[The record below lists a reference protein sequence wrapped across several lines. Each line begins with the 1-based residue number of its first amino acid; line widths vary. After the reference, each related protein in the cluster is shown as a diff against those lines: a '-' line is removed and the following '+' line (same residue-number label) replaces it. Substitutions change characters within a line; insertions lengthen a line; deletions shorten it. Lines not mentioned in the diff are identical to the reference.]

1 LTQEPVRLDFG
12 QSKTAANR
20 RSKIAQ
26 GELIMQSGIF
36 SKSRLAAALLLSSGL
51 CSILGGSAL
60 GQDGQA
66 DVLIRGGTIYDGS
79 TAKPF
84 TGDVAI
90 TGDRIVYVGPK
101 ATMTAKRVIDAHGMI
116 VSPGLIDAHT
126 HSDHFLDSPDK
137 AQRAD
142 PAWTMQGV
150 STVFLGI
157 DGNGTPDLKAK
168 FAGYSEQGIGPNVVS
183 YVGFGAIRHAVIG
196 DAARAPTPDE
206 LARERAL
213 VVKGMCEGAIGLSA
227 GLFYAP
233 QSFAKTDEVI
243 ALAKEAGMRGGI
255 YDTHQ
260 RDESS
265 YSIGLIA
272 STKEVLQ
279 IGREGHIPV
288 HFSHIKALGHD
299 VWGKS
304 GEVIKLIDDARA
316 AGQNVTANHY
326 PWLASHTGLDAA
338 LVPRW
343 ASDGGAPA
351 MLKRF
356 DDPALLAKIK
366 TEMAQNLDRRGGAQT
381 ILLTSGDAMGGVAK
395 EAPDMPWTGKYLSDI
410 AKEWKGDALDAAIRI
425 LRESKGKASIVSF
438 NISEPDLENFMKQP
452 WTVTSSDGGPG
463 HPREYATFP
472 TKYAVY
478 VKQKH
483 VIDTGFFIRHSSG
496 LTADIFKLDRRGYLR
511 PGYFADVLVFDPDRY
526 VPKADYVHP
535 AVLSEGVQELF
546 INGVAA
552 VDDGKP
558 TGATAGRPLPH
569 TPTAGTCK

>member
-1 LTQEPVRLDFG
+1 MRLG
-12 QSKTAANR
+12 
-20 RSKIAQ
+20 
-26 GELIMQSGIF
+26 M
-36 SKSRLAAALLLSSGL
+36 KSRLAVALLMS
-51 CSILGGSAL
+51 SAL
-60 GQDGQA
+60 AGAASGQGQQA
-66 DVLIRGGTIYDGS
+66 DVLITGGTIYDGS

-90 TGDRIVYVGPK
+90 AGDKIIYVGPK
-101 ATMTAKRVIDAHGMI
+101 AAVTAKRTIDAHGMI

-137 AQRAD
+137 AQRSNA
-142 PAWTMQGV
+142 AWTMQGV

-168 FAGYSEQGIGPNVVS
+168 FAKYSAQGIGTNVVS
-183 YVGFGAIRHAVIG
+183 YVGFGAIRQAVIG
-196 DAARAPTPDE
+196 DAARAPRPEE
-206 LARERAL
+206 LAKEQAR

-233 QSFAKTDEVI
+233 QNFAKTDEVV
-243 ALAKEAGMRGGI
+243 ALAKEAGKRGGI

-260 RDESS
+260 RDETT
-265 YSIGLIA
+265 YSIGLIN

-279 IGREGHIPV
+279 IGREGGLPV

-304 GEVIKLIDDARA
+304 GDVIKLINDARA
-316 AGQNVTANHY
+316 AGQNVTANNY

-343 ASDGGAPA
+343 ASDGGDAA

-356 DDPALLAKIK
+356 DDPALMKKIK
-366 TEMAQNLDRRGGAQT
+366 GEMAQNLDRRGGAQT
-381 ILLTSGDAMGGVAK
+381 ILLTSGESDSGKANA
-395 EAPDMPWTGKYLSDI
+395 APDKPWTGKYLSAI
-410 AKEWKGDALDAAIRI
+410 AKEWKVDPLDAAIRI
-425 LRESKGKASIVSF
+425 LRETGGKASVVSF

-463 HPREYATFP
+463 HPREYATFQ
-472 TKYAVY
+472 TKYAIY

-483 VIDTGFFIRHSSG
+483 VIDTGFFIRNSSG

-511 PGYFADVLVFDPDRY
+511 NGYFADVLVFDPARY
-526 VPKADYVHP
+526 VPKADYIHP
-535 AVLSEGVQELF
+535 AILSQGVQELF
-546 INGVAA
+546 VNGVAA
-552 VDDGKP
+552 VDNGKP
-558 TGATAGRPLPH
+558 TGAVAGRPLPH
-569 TPTAGTCK
+569 TPTAGTCR

>member
-1 LTQEPVRLDFG
+1 
-12 QSKTAANR
+12 
-20 RSKIAQ
+20 
-26 GELIMQSGIF
+26 M
-36 SKSRLAAALLLSSGL
+36 KSRLAVALLLSSAL
-51 CSILGGSAL
+51 AGSAT
-60 GQDGQA
+60 GQGQQA
-66 DVLIRGGTIYDGS
+66 DVLITGGTIYDGS
-79 TAKPF
+79 EAKPY

-90 TGDRIVYVGPK
+90 TGDKITYVGPK
-101 ATMTAKRVIDAHGMI
+101 ANVTAKRTIDAKGMI

-126 HSDHFLDSPDK
+126 HTDHFIDSADK

-150 STVFLGI
+150 STVFIGI

-168 FAGYSEQGIGPNVVS
+168 FARYSAQGIGPNVVS
-183 YVGFGAIRHAVIG
+183 YVGFGAIRQAVIG
-196 DAARAPTPDE
+196 DTAREPTPAE
-206 LARERAL
+206 LEKEKAL
-213 VVKGMCEGAIGLSA
+213 TVKGMCEGAIGLSA

-233 QSFAKTDEVI
+233 QNFAKTDEVI
-243 ALAKEAGMRGGI
+243 ALAKEAGKRGGI

-260 RDESS
+260 RDETS
-265 YSIGLIA
+265 YSIGLIN

-279 IGREGHIPV
+279 IGREGGLPV
-288 HFSHIKALGHD
+288 HFSHIKALGPV

-304 GEVIKLIDDARA
+304 AEVIKLINDARA

-326 PWLASHTGLDAA
+326 PWQASHTGLAAA
-338 LVPRW
+338 LIPRW
-343 ASDGGAPA
+343 ASDGGNPA
-351 MLKRF
+351 MIKRF
-356 DDPALLAKIK
+356 DDPALMKKIK
-366 TEMAQNLDRRGGAQT
+366 TEMVENLKRRGGAQT
-381 ILLTSGDAMGGVAK
+381 ILLTSGETESGTANT
-395 EAPDMPWTGKYLSDI
+395 APSKPWTGKYLSDI
-410 AKEWKGDALDAAIRI
+410 AKEWKVDPLDAAVRI
-425 LRESKGKASIVSF
+425 LRETGGKASIVSF

-463 HPREYATFP
+463 HPREYATFQ

-511 PGYFADVLVFDPDRY
+511 SGYFADVLVFDPNRY

-546 INGVAA
+546 VNGVAA
-552 VDDGKP
+552 VDNGKP

-569 TPTAGTCK
+569 IPTAGTCN

>member
-1 LTQEPVRLDFG
+1 MQ
-12 QSKTAANR
+12 
-20 RSKIAQ
+20 IAR
-26 GELIMQSGIF
+26 
-36 SKSRLAAALLLSSGL
+36 KSRFAMALLLSSAL
-51 CSILGGSAL
+51 TGSAM
-60 GQDGQA
+60 GQGQQA
-66 DVLIRGGTIYDGS
+66 DVLITGGTIYDGS
-79 TAKPF
+79 DTKPF

-90 TGDRIVYVGPK
+90 TGDKITYVGAK
-101 ATMTAKRVIDAHGMI
+101 TSLSAKRTIDARGMI

-126 HSDHFLDSPDK
+126 HSDHFLDSSDK
-137 AQRAD
+137 AQRAN

-168 FAGYSEQGIGPNVVS
+168 FAKYRAEGIGTNVVS
-183 YVGFGAIRHAVIG
+183 YVGFSAIRQAVIG
-196 DAARAPTPDE
+196 EAARAPTQTE
-206 LARERAL
+206 LAKERAL
-213 VVKGMCEGAIGLSA
+213 VIKGMCEGAIGLSA

-233 QSFAKTDEVI
+233 QNFAKTDEVI
-243 ALAKEAGMRGGI
+243 ALAKEAGTRGGI

-265 YSIGLIA
+265 YSIGLIN

-279 IGREGHIPV
+279 IGREGGIPV

-304 GEVIKLIDDARA
+304 ADVIRLINDARA
-316 AGQNVTANHY
+316 SGQNVTANNY

-338 LVPRW
+338 LIPRW
-343 ASDGGAPA
+343 ASDGGDDA

-356 DDPALLAKIK
+356 DNPALMKKIK
-366 TEMAQNLDRRGGAQT
+366 GEMAQNLDRRGGAQT
-381 ILLTSGDAMGGVAK
+381 ILLTSGESDAGKANA
-395 EAPDMPWTGKYLSDI
+395 APDRPWTGKYLSDI
-410 AKEWKGDALDAAIRI
+410 AKNWKVDPLDAAIRI
-425 LRESKGKASIVSF
+425 LRETGGKASVVSF

-463 HPREYATFP
+463 HPREYATFQ

-483 VIDTGFFIRHSSG
+483 VIDTAFFVRHSTG
-496 LTADIFKLDRRGYLR
+496 LTADIFQLDRRGYLKV
-511 PGYFADVLVFDPDRY
+511 GNFADVLVFDPGRY
-526 VPKADYVHP
+526 APKADYVHP
-535 AVLSEGVQELF
+535 AVLSEGVRQLF
-546 INGVAA
+546 VNGAAA

-558 TGATAGRPLPH
+558 TGVTAGRPLPH
-569 TPTAGTCK
+569 IPTAGTCT

>member
-1 LTQEPVRLDFG
+1 
-12 QSKTAANR
+12 
-20 RSKIAQ
+20 
-26 GELIMQSGIF
+26 MQIQ
-36 SKSRLAAALLLSSGL
+36 SRLVASLMLSSAL
-51 CSILGGSAL
+51 AVSGSAL
-60 GQDGQA
+60 GQGQQA
-66 DVLIRGGTIYDGS
+66 DVLITGGMVYDGS

-90 TGDRIVYVGPK
+90 AGDKIVYVGPK
-101 ATMTAKRVIDAHGMI
+101 APMSAKRTIDAHGMI

-126 HSDHFLDSPDK
+126 HADRFVDAPDK
-137 AQRAD
+137 SQRAN

-150 STVFLGI
+150 STVFIGV
-157 DGNGTPDLKAK
+157 DGAGTPDLKAK
-168 FAGYSEQGIGPNVVS
+168 FDGYSKAGIGTNVVS
-183 YVGFGAIRHAVIG
+183 YVGFGNVRKQVIG

-206 LARERAL
+206 LAKEQAL
-213 VVKGMCEGAIGLSA
+213 VVQGMCEGAIGLSA

-233 QSFAKTDEVI
+233 QNFAKTDEVI
-243 ALAKEAGMRGGI
+243 ALAKEAGRRGGI

-279 IGREGHIPV
+279 IGREGGIPV

-304 GEVIKLIDDARA
+304 TDVIKLIEEARA
-316 AGQNVTANHY
+316 SGQNVTANNY
-326 PWLASHTGLDAA
+326 PWLASNTGLDAA

-356 DDPALLAKIK
+356 DDPALMAKIK
-366 TEMAQNLDRRGGAQT
+366 TEMAQNLDRRGGAQS
-381 ILLTSGDAMGGVAK
+381 ILMSAAISDVDKVMP
-395 EAPDMPWTGKYLSDI
+395 APPRSFTGKYLSVI
-410 AKEWKGDALDAAIRI
+410 AKEWKMNPVDAAIRI
-425 LRESKGKASIVSF
+425 LRETGGHASIISF
-438 NISEPDLENFMKQP
+438 NINEADLENFMKQP
-452 WTVTSSDGGPG
+452 WVVTSSDGSAG
-463 HPREYATFP
+463 HPREYATFQ

-483 VIDTGFFIRHSSG
+483 VIDTAFFIRHSSG

-511 PGYFADVLVFDPDRY
+511 SGHFADVLVFDPNHY
-526 VPKADYVHP
+526 VPKADYIHP

-546 INGVAA
+546 VNGVAA
-552 VDDGKP
+552 VDNGKP
-558 TGATAGRPLPH
+558 SGATAGRPLPH
-569 TPTAGTCK
+569 VPTAGTCK

>member
-1 LTQEPVRLDFG
+1 MPIAIKPRLAVALLFL
-12 QSKTAANR
+12 SATAAP
-20 RSKIAQ
+20 AQ
-26 GELIMQSGIF
+26 GQ
-36 SKSRLAAALLLSSGL
+36 
-51 CSILGGSAL
+51 
-60 GQDGQA
+60 QA
-66 DVLIRGGTIYDGS
+66 DVLITGGTIYDGS

-90 TGDRIVYVGPK
+90 TGDKITYVGPK
-101 ATMTAKRVIDAHGMI
+101 ARMNAKRTIDAHGMI

-126 HSDHFLDSPDK
+126 HADHFLESPDRS
-137 AQRAD
+137 ARAN

-157 DGNGTPDLKAK
+157 DGNGPPGLKDRFAK
-168 FAGYSEQGIGPNVVS
+168 FSAQGIGTNVVS
-183 YVGFGAIRHAVIG
+183 YVGFGAVRKAVIG

-206 LARERAL
+206 LAKERAL
-213 VVKGMCEGAIGLSA
+213 VVQGMCEGAIGLSA

-243 ALAKEAGMRGGI
+243 ALAKEAGKRGGI

-279 IGREGHIPV
+279 IGREGGIPV

-304 GEVIKLIDDARA
+304 ADVIKLIDDARA

-338 LVPRW
+338 LIPRW
-343 ASDGGAPA
+343 ASDGGASA
-351 MLKRF
+351 MLGRF

-381 ILLTSGDAMGGVAK
+381 ILLTSGDAMGGVTK
-395 EAPDMPWTGKYLSDI
+395 DAPAMPWSGKYLSDI
-410 AKEWKGDALDAAIRI
+410 AADWKVDALDAAIRI
-425 LRESKGKASIVSF
+425 LRQTKGKASIASF

-463 HPREYATFP
+463 HPREYATFQ

-483 VIDTGFFIRHSSG
+483 VIDTAFFIRHSSG

-511 PGYFADVLVFDPDRY
+511 NGYFADVLVFDSARY
-526 VPKADYVHP
+526 VPKADYIHP
-535 AVLSEGVQELF
+535 AVLSQGVQELF
-546 INGVAA
+546 VNGVAA
-552 VDDGKP
+552 IDMGKP
-558 TGATAGRPLPH
+558 TDAVAGRPLPH
-569 TPTAGTCK
+569 TPTAGTCN

>member
-1 LTQEPVRLDFG
+1 MRLG
-12 QSKTAANR
+12 
-20 RSKIAQ
+20 
-26 GELIMQSGIF
+26 M
-36 SKSRLAAALLLSSGL
+36 KSRLAVALLMS
-51 CSILGGSAL
+51 SAL
-60 GQDGQA
+60 AGAASGQGPGQQA
-66 DVLIRGGTIYDGS
+66 DVLITGGTIYDGS

-90 TGDRIVYVGPK
+90 AGDKIIYVGPK
-101 ATMTAKRVIDAHGMI
+101 AAVTAKRTIDAHGMI

-137 AQRAD
+137 AQRSNA
-142 PAWTMQGV
+142 AWTMQGV

-168 FAGYSEQGIGPNVVS
+168 FAKYSAQGIGTNVVS
-183 YVGFGAIRHAVIG
+183 YVGFGAIRQAVIG
-196 DAARAPTPDE
+196 DAARAPRPEE
-206 LARERAL
+206 LAKEQAR

-233 QSFAKTDEVI
+233 QNFAKTDEVV
-243 ALAKEAGMRGGI
+243 ALAKEAGKRGGI

-260 RDESS
+260 RDETT
-265 YSIGLIA
+265 YSIGLIN

-279 IGREGHIPV
+279 IGREGGLPV

-304 GEVIKLIDDARA
+304 GDVIKLINDARA
-316 AGQNVTANHY
+316 AGQNVTANNY

-343 ASDGGAPA
+343 ASDGGDAA

-356 DDPALLAKIK
+356 DDPALMKKIK
-366 TEMAQNLDRRGGAQT
+366 GEMAQNLDRRGGAQT
-381 ILLTSGDAMGGVAK
+381 ILLTSGESDSGKANA
-395 EAPDMPWTGKYLSDI
+395 APDKPWTGKYLSAI
-410 AKEWKGDALDAAIRI
+410 AKEWKVDPLDAAIRI
-425 LRESKGKASIVSF
+425 LRETGGKASVVSF

-463 HPREYATFP
+463 HPREYATFQ
-472 TKYAVY
+472 TKYAIY

-483 VIDTGFFIRHSSG
+483 VIDTGFFIRNSSG

-511 PGYFADVLVFDPDRY
+511 NGYFADVLVFDPARY
-526 VPKADYVHP
+526 VPKADYIHP
-535 AVLSEGVQELF
+535 AILSQGVQELF
-546 INGVAA
+546 VNGVAA
-552 VDDGKP
+552 VDNGKP
-558 TGATAGRPLPH
+558 TGAVAGRPLPH
-569 TPTAGTCK
+569 TPTAGTCR

>member
-1 LTQEPVRLDFG
+1 
-12 QSKTAANR
+12 
-20 RSKIAQ
+20 
-26 GELIMQSGIF
+26 MQAGI
-36 SKSRLAAALLLSSGL
+36 KSRLAVALLLSSAPMV
-51 CSILGGSAL
+51 ILAGSAS
-60 GQDGQA
+60 GQGQQA
-66 DVLIRGGTIYDGS
+66 DVLITGGTIYDGS
-79 TAKPF
+79 AAKPF

-90 TGDRIVYVGPK
+90 TGDKITYVGPK
-101 ATMTAKRVIDAHGMI
+101 ANVTAKRTIDAHGMI

-126 HSDHFLDSPDK
+126 HTDHFLDSSDK
-137 AQRAD
+137 AQRSD

-150 STVFLGI
+150 STVFIGI
-157 DGNGTPDLKAK
+157 DGNGTPDIKAK
-168 FAGYSEQGIGPNVVS
+168 FARYQTQGIGPNVVS
-183 YVGFGAIRHAVIG
+183 YVGFGAIRQAVIG
-196 DAARAPTPDE
+196 DAARAPTPAE
-206 LARERAL
+206 LEKEKSL

-233 QSFAKTDEVI
+233 QNFAKTDEVI
-243 ALAKEAGMRGGI
+243 ALAKEAGRRGGI

-260 RDESS
+260 RDETS
-265 YSIGLIA
+265 YSIGLIN

-279 IGREGHIPV
+279 IGREGGLPV
-288 HFSHIKALGHD
+288 HFSHIKALGPV

-304 GEVIKLIDDARA
+304 AEVIKLINDARA
-316 AGQNVTANHY
+316 SGQNVTANHY

-338 LVPRW
+338 LIPRW
-343 ASDGGAPA
+343 ASDGGDAA
-351 MLKRF
+351 MIKRF
-356 DDPALLAKIK
+356 DDPALLKKIK
-366 TEMAQNLDRRGGAQT
+366 AEMVENLKRRGGAQT
-381 ILLTSGDAMGGVAK
+381 ILLTSGEAQGGTAKDAPPK
-395 EAPDMPWTGKYLSDI
+395 PWTGKYLSDI
-410 AKEWKGDALDAAIRI
+410 AKEWKVGPLDAAIRI
-425 LRESKGKASIVSF
+425 LRETGGKASIVSF

-463 HPREYATFP
+463 HPREYATYQ

-496 LTADIFKLDRRGYLR
+496 LTADIFKLDRRGYLKS
-511 PGYFADVLVFDPDRY
+511 GYFADVLVFDPNRY

-552 VDDGKP
+552 VDNAKP

-569 TPTAGTCK
+569 TPPAGTCN

>member
-1 LTQEPVRLDFG
+1 
-12 QSKTAANR
+12 
-20 RSKIAQ
+20 
-26 GELIMQSGIF
+26 MQLRM
-36 SKSRLAAALLLSSGL
+36 KSRLAVALLLSSAL
-51 CSILGGSAL
+51 VGSAS
-60 GQDGQA
+60 GQGQQA
-66 DVLIRGGTIYDGS
+66 DVLITGGTIYDGS

-90 TGDRIVYVGPK
+90 TGDKITYVGPK
-101 ATMTAKRVIDAHGMI
+101 APMSARRTIDAHGMI

-126 HSDHFLDSPDK
+126 HTDHFLDSPDK
-137 AQRAD
+137 AQRSD

-168 FAGYSEQGIGPNVVS
+168 FARYSAQGIGPNVVS
-183 YVGFGAIRHAVIG
+183 YVGFGAIRQAVIG
-196 DAARAPTPDE
+196 EAARAPTPDE
-206 LARERAL
+206 LAKEKAL

-233 QSFAKTDEVI
+233 QNFAKTDEVI
-243 ALAKEAGMRGGI
+243 ALAKEAGRRGGI

-265 YSIGLIA
+265 YSIGLIN

-279 IGREGHIPV
+279 IGREGGIPV

-304 GEVIKLIDDARA
+304 KDVIKLIDDARA
-316 AGQNVTANHY
+316 QGQSVTANNY

-338 LVPRW
+338 LIPRW
-343 ASDGGAPA
+343 ASDGGDPA

-356 DDPALLAKIK
+356 DDPALMAKIK
-366 TEMAQNLDRRGGAQT
+366 LEMAQNLDRRGGAQT
-381 ILLTSGDAMGGVAK
+381 ILLTSGESDAGTANA
-395 EAPDMPWTGKYLSDI
+395 APDKPWTGKYLSAI
-410 AKEWKGDALDAAIRI
+410 AKEWKVDPLDATIRI

-463 HPREYATFP
+463 HPREYATFQ

-483 VIDTGFFIRHSSG
+483 VIDTAFFIRHSSG
-496 LTADIFKLDRRGYLR
+496 LTADIFKLDRRGYLKA
-511 PGYFADVLVFDPDRY
+511 GNFADVLVFDPNRY
-526 VPKADYVHP
+526 VPKADYIHP

-552 VDDGKP
+552 VDNGKP
-558 TGATAGRPLPH
+558 TGATPGRPLPH
-569 TPTAGTCK
+569 TPTAGTCR

>member
-1 LTQEPVRLDFG
+1 MRLG
-12 QSKTAANR
+12 
-20 RSKIAQ
+20 
-26 GELIMQSGIF
+26 M
-36 SKSRLAAALLLSSGL
+36 KSRLAVALLMS
-51 CSILGGSAL
+51 SAL
-60 GQDGQA
+60 AGAASGQGQQA
-66 DVLIRGGTIYDGS
+66 DVLITGGTIYDGS
-79 TAKPF
+79 IAKPF

-90 TGDRIVYVGPK
+90 AGDKIIYVGPK
-101 ATMTAKRVIDAHGMI
+101 AAVTAKRTIDAHGMI

-137 AQRAD
+137 AQRSNA
-142 PAWTMQGV
+142 AWTMQGV

-168 FAGYSEQGIGPNVVS
+168 FAKYSAQGIGTNVVS
-183 YVGFGAIRHAVIG
+183 YVGFGAIRQAVIG
-196 DAARAPTPDE
+196 DAARAPRPEE
-206 LARERAL
+206 LAKEQAL

-233 QSFAKTDEVI
+233 QNFAKTDEVI
-243 ALAKEAGMRGGI
+243 ALAKEAGKRGGI

-260 RDESS
+260 RDETT
-265 YSIGLIA
+265 YSIGLIN

-279 IGREGHIPV
+279 IGREGGLPV

-304 GEVIKLIDDARA
+304 GDVIKLINDARA
-316 AGQNVTANHY
+316 AGQNVTANNY

-343 ASDGGAPA
+343 ASDGGDAA

-356 DDPALLAKIK
+356 DDPALMKKIK
-366 TEMAQNLDRRGGAQT
+366 GEMAQNLDRRGGAQT
-381 ILLTSGDAMGGVAK
+381 ILLTSGESDSGKANA
-395 EAPDMPWTGKYLSDI
+395 APDKPWTGKYLSAI
-410 AKEWKGDALDAAIRI
+410 AKEWKVDPLDAAIRI
-425 LRESKGKASIVSF
+425 LRETGGKASVVSF

-463 HPREYATFP
+463 HPREYATFQ

-483 VIDTGFFIRHSSG
+483 VIDTGFFIRNSSG

-511 PGYFADVLVFDPDRY
+511 NGYFADVLVFDPARY
-526 VPKADYVHP
+526 VPKADYIHP
-535 AVLSEGVQELF
+535 AILSQGVQELF
-546 INGVAA
+546 VNGVAA
-552 VDDGKP
+552 VDNGKP
-558 TGATAGRPLPH
+558 TGAVAGRPLPH
-569 TPTAGTCK
+569 TPTAGTCR

>member
-1 LTQEPVRLDFG
+1 MQIGMKPRLAVALLMSSALAGAASGQG
-12 QSKTAANR
+12 QS
-20 RSKIAQ
+20 Q
-26 GELIMQSGIF
+26 GQ
-36 SKSRLAAALLLSSGL
+36 
-51 CSILGGSAL
+51 
-60 GQDGQA
+60 QA
-66 DVLIRGGTIYDGS
+66 DVLITGGTIYDGS

-90 TGDRIVYVGPK
+90 TGDKIVYVGPK
-101 ATMTAKRVIDAHGMI
+101 AAMTAKRTIDAHGMI

-137 AQRAD
+137 TQRSNA
-142 PAWTMQGV
+142 AWTMQGV

-168 FAGYSEQGIGPNVVS
+168 FAKFSAQGIGTNVVS

-196 DAARAPTPDE
+196 EAARAPTPQE
-206 LARERAL
+206 LAKEQAL

-233 QSFAKTDEVI
+233 QNFAKTDEVI
-243 ALAKEAGMRGGI
+243 ALAKEAGKRGGI

-265 YSIGLIA
+265 YSIGLIN

-279 IGREGHIPV
+279 IGREGGLPV

-304 GEVIKLIDDARA
+304 AEVIKLINDARA
-316 AGQNVTANHY
+316 SGQNVTANNY

-338 LVPRW
+338 LIPRW
-343 ASDGGAPA
+343 ASDGGDDA

-356 DDPALLAKIK
+356 DDPVLMKKIK
-366 TEMAQNLDRRGGAQT
+366 GEMVQNLDRRGGAQT
-381 ILLTSGDAMGGVAK
+381 ILLTSGESEAGRANA
-395 EAPDMPWTGKYLSDI
+395 APDRPWTGKYLSDI
-410 AKEWKGDALDAAIRI
+410 AKEWKVDPLDAAIRI

-463 HPREYATFP
+463 HPREYATFQ

-483 VIDTGFFIRHSSG
+483 VIDTGFFIRSSTG
-496 LTADIFKLDRRGYLR
+496 LTADIFKLDRRGYLKA
-511 PGYFADVLVFDPDRY
+511 GNFADVLVFDPGRY

-535 AVLSEGVQELF
+535 AVLSQGVQELF
-546 INGVAA
+546 VNGVAA
-552 VDDGKP
+552 VDNGKP

-569 TPTAGTCK
+569 APTAGTCR

>member
-1 LTQEPVRLDFG
+1 
-12 QSKTAANR
+12 
-20 RSKIAQ
+20 
-26 GELIMQSGIF
+26 
-36 SKSRLAAALLLSSGL
+36 
-51 CSILGGSAL
+51 
-60 GQDGQA
+60 
-66 DVLIRGGTIYDGS
+66 VLITGGTVYDGS

-90 TGDRIVYVGPK
+90 TGDKIVYVGPK
-101 ATMTAKRVIDAHGMI
+101 APMSARRTIDAHGMI

-126 HSDHFLDSPDK
+126 HSDHFLNSPDP
-137 AQRAD
+137 AQRAN
-142 PAWTMQGV
+142 PAWVMQGV

-157 DGNGTPDLKAK
+157 DGNGPPNLK
-168 FAGYSEQGIGPNVVS
+168 SEFDRYKAQGVGTNVVS
-183 YVGFGAIRHAVIG
+183 YVGFGAIRQAVIG
-196 DAARAPTPDE
+196 DAARAPSANE
-206 LARERAL
+206 LAKEKAL
-213 VVKGMCEGAIGLSA
+213 TVQGMCEGAIGLSA

-233 QSFAKTDEVI
+233 QNFAKTDEVI
-243 ALAKEAGMRGGI
+243 ALAQEAGKRDGI

-304 GEVIKLIDDARA
+304 GEVIKLIEDARA
-316 AGQNVTANHY
+316 SGQNVTANNY

-343 ASDGGAPA
+343 ASDGGADA

-356 DDPALLAKIK
+356 DDPALMAKIK
-366 TEMAQNLDRRGGAQT
+366 KEMADNMERRGGPQT
-381 ILLTSGDAMGGVAK
+381 LLLTAGAADGSNISN
-395 EAPDMPWTGKYLSDI
+395 APPPDWSGKYLSDL
-410 AKEWKGDALDAAIRI
+410 AKAWKMPPLDAAIKV
-425 LRESKGKASIVSF
+425 LRDSKGRASVVSF
-438 NISEPDLENFMKQP
+438 NISEADLENFMKQP
-452 WTVTSSDGGPG
+452 WVVTSSDGGPG
-463 HPREYATFP
+463 HPREYATFQ

-483 VIDTGFFIRHSSG
+483 VIDTGFFIRSSSG
-496 LTADIFKLDRRGYLR
+496 LTADIFKLDRRGYLK
-511 PGYFADVLVFDPDRY
+511 PGYFADVLVFDPGGY

-535 AVLSEGVQELF
+535 AVLSAGVQELF
-546 INGVAA
+546 VNGNAA
-552 VDDGKP
+552 VDNAKM
-558 TGATAGRPLPH
+558 TGALSGRPLPH
-569 TPTAGTCK
+569 TPPAGTCK

>member
-1 LTQEPVRLDFG
+1 MRLG
-12 QSKTAANR
+12 
-20 RSKIAQ
+20 
-26 GELIMQSGIF
+26 M
-36 SKSRLAAALLLSSGL
+36 KSRLAVALLMS
-51 CSILGGSAL
+51 SAL
-60 GQDGQA
+60 AGAASGQGQQA
-66 DVLIRGGTIYDGS
+66 DVLITGGTIYDGS
-79 TAKPF
+79 IAKPF

-90 TGDRIVYVGPK
+90 AGDKIIYVGPK
-101 ATMTAKRVIDAHGMI
+101 AAVTAKRTIDAHGMI

-137 AQRAD
+137 AQRSNA
-142 PAWTMQGV
+142 AWTMQGV

-168 FAGYSEQGIGPNVVS
+168 FAKYSAQGIGTNVVS
-183 YVGFGAIRHAVIG
+183 YVGFGAIRQAVVG
-196 DAARAPTPDE
+196 DAARAPTPQE
-206 LARERAL
+206 LAKEQAL

-233 QSFAKTDEVI
+233 QNFAKTDEVV
-243 ALAKEAGMRGGI
+243 ALAREAGKRGGI

-260 RDESS
+260 RDETT
-265 YSIGLIA
+265 YSIGLIN

-279 IGREGHIPV
+279 IGREGGLPV

-304 GEVIKLIDDARA
+304 GDVIKLINDARA
-316 AGQNVTANHY
+316 AGQNVTANNY

-343 ASDGGAPA
+343 ASDGGDAA

-356 DDPALLAKIK
+356 DDPALMKKIK
-366 TEMAQNLDRRGGAQT
+366 GEMAQNLDRRGGAQT
-381 ILLTSGDAMGGVAK
+381 ILLTSGESDSGKANA
-395 EAPDMPWTGKYLSDI
+395 APDKPWTGKYLSAI
-410 AKEWKGDALDAAIRI
+410 AKEWKVDPLDAAIRI
-425 LRESKGKASIVSF
+425 LRETGGKASVVSF

-463 HPREYATFP
+463 HPREYATFQ
-472 TKYAVY
+472 TKYAIY

-483 VIDTGFFIRHSSG
+483 VIDTGFFIRNSSG

-511 PGYFADVLVFDPDRY
+511 NGYFADVLVFDPARY
-526 VPKADYVHP
+526 VPKADYIHP
-535 AVLSEGVQELF
+535 AILSQGVQELF
-546 INGVAA
+546 VNGVAA
-552 VDDGKP
+552 VDNGKP
-558 TGATAGRPLPH
+558 TGAVAGRPLPH
-569 TPTAGTCK
+569 TPTAGTCR

>member
-1 LTQEPVRLDFG
+1 MV
-12 QSKTAANR
+12 
-20 RSKIAQ
+20 
-26 GELIMQSGIF
+26 MQSGVF
-36 SKSRLAAALLLSSGL
+36 SKSRLAAALLLSSSL
-51 CSILGGSAL
+51 CGSAL
-60 GQDGQA
+60 GQTGQA
-66 DVLIRGGTIYDGS
+66 DVLIQGGTIYDGS
-79 TAKPF
+79 QAKPF

-90 TGDRIVYVGPK
+90 SGDKIIYVGPK
-101 ATMTAKRVIDAHGMI
+101 ATMTAKRVIDAHGLI

-126 HSDHFLDSPDK
+126 HADHFLESPDK
-137 AQRAD
+137 AMRANA
-142 PAWTMQGV
+142 AWTMQGV

-168 FAGYSEQGIGPNVVS
+168 FASYSAQGIGTNVVS
-183 YVGFGAIRHAVIG
+183 YVGFGAVRHAVIG
-196 DAARAPTPDE
+196 DAARAPTPEE
-206 LARERAL
+206 LGKERAL

-243 ALAKEAGMRGGI
+243 ALAKEAGSRGGI

-260 RDESS
+260 RDEST

-272 STKEVLQ
+272 STKEVLR
-279 IGREGHIPV
+279 IGREGGIPV

-304 GEVIKLIDDARA
+304 GEVIKLIEEARA

-338 LVPRW
+338 LIPRW
-343 ASDGGAPA
+343 ASDGGAEA

-356 DDPALLAKIK
+356 DDPALLARIK
-366 TEMAQNLDRRGGAQT
+366 TEMVQNLDRRGGAQT
-381 ILLTSGDAMGGVAK
+381 ILLTSGDAMGGVATD
-395 EAPDMPWTGKYLSDI
+395 APPMPWTGKYLSDI
-410 AKEWKGDALDAAIRI
+410 AKEWKVDALDATIRI

-463 HPREYATFP
+463 HPRQYATFQ

-511 PGYFADVLVFDPDRY
+511 TGYFADVLVFDPDRY
-526 VPKADYVHP
+526 VPKADYIHTDL
-535 AVLSEGVQELF
+535 LSEGVQELF
-546 INGVAA
+546 VNGVAA
-552 VDDGKP
+552 VDNAKP
-558 TGATAGRPLPH
+558 TGATSGRPLPH